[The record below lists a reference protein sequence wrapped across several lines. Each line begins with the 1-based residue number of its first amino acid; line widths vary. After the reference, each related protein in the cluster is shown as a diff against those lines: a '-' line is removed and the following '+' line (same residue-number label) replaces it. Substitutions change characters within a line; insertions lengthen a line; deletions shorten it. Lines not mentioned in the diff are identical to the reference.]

1 MLALGFLLSCSL
13 AGGLLLAL
21 RLFLPGDTL
30 SLALALALQILS
42 LDLSLV
48 LFLHPP
54 LILWLAPLVICCA
67 LCSLSRCLVLSCLYL
82 TTVSGEA
89 LLLSNH

>member
-1 MLALGFLLSCSL
+1 LLALGFLLSCSL

-30 SLALALALQILS
+30 SLALALQILS

-54 LILWLAPLVICCA
+54 LVLWLAPLVVCCA